1 MFQDVMLVLI
11 VTLTGFRIT
20 RGMGLWAVLIMFMDM
35 VRTCLLWAGPFSGQR
50 ILDPRQVERWS

>member
-1 MFQDVMLVLI
+1 MLVLI

-20 RGMGLWAVLIMFMDM
+20 QEMGLWAVLIMFMDM
-35 VRTCLLWAGPFSGQR
+35 VKTCLLWAGPFSGQR